1 MAAFV
6 HNGTRVAA
14 YPKRARLPPTAPA
27 PPAEDASYKD
37 LNAPAVQVPSRGV
50 TPHGKGPSPAPAM
63 AARVAGN
70 AVHGLSPF
78 ELQMQA
84 GKSIGNRSLTTPC
97 RWSTPATAGCRG
109 AAWAAKAQKDRS
121 GTWIQMTCTTDEQM
135 QINDF
140 TS

>member
-6 HNGTRVAA
+6 HNGTKVAA
-14 YPKRARLPPTAPA
+14 YPRRARLPPTAPA

-70 AVHGLSPF
+70 AAHGPCSI

-84 GKSIGNRSLTTPC
+84 VERTVDDGSLLAGGHPQQRLTTEVPPGLPK
-97 RWSTPATAGCRG
+97 RR
-109 AAWAAKAQKDRS
+109 R
-121 GTWIQMTCTTDEQM
+121 TDLGPG
-135 QINDF
+135 F
-140 TS
+140 R